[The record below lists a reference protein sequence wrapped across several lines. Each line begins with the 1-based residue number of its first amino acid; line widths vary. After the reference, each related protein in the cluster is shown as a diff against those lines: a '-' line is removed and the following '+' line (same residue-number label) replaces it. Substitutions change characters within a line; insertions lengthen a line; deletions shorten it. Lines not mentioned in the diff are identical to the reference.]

1 MRHIH
6 IDVPYLVI
14 ALEDDRHHLR
24 RLEKIDRLE
33 ATVAYEARNAG
44 RLATRTWRV
53 GDLSGKHFIV
63 TLFHSLLDPRLQVRI
78 GEIGNSERWLHS
90 SAILK
95 IGVGWIGTD
104 RPWPYASNLEE
115 IELECNP
122 PRFVRRKVGRPRLLL
137 RSNTAGQRRTDEA
150 GHACE
155 KTRSRDECP
164 HRCFSCSFT
173 IE

>member
-24 RLEKIDRLE
+24 RLKKIE
-33 ATVAYEARNAG
+33 
-44 RLATRTWRV
+44 RLATRTWRI

-63 TLFHSLLDPRLQVRI
+63 TLFHSLLDPRFQVRV

-95 IGVGWIGTD
+95 IGMGWIGTD
-104 RPWPYASNLEE
+104 RPWPYASNL
-115 IELECNP
+115 
-122 PRFVRRKVGRPRLLL
+122 
-137 RSNTAGQRRTDEA
+137 
-150 GHACE
+150 
-155 KTRSRDECP
+155 
-164 HRCFSCSFT
+164 
-173 IE
+173 